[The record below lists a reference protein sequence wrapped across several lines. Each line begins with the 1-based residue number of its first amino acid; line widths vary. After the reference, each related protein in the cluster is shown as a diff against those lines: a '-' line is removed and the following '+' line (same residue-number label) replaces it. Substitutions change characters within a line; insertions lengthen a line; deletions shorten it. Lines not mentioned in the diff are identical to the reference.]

1 MSSTPPSAPLTGFE
15 VFKQAYFNRP
25 AIAMLLLGFS
35 AGVPILLI
43 FSSLGLWLREAGID
57 RATVTMFSW
66 AALGYS
72 FKFIWSPLV
81 DVLPLPVLDKLG
93 HRRSWLLLSQ
103 IFIITAIIIMAMTDP
118 TGATL
123 KIMAMGA
130 VLLGFSAA
138 TQDIVIDAY
147 RIESAPSEMQTALS
161 ASYVGGYRVGMIVS
175 GAGALYLAD
184 FFGSTES
191 VYNYVAWQKTYLI
204 MACVMG
210 VGVLT
215 TLFVLREPVKQ
226 SPKQSQSTA
235 DYARLVAVFALSV
248 LSFVMIYRMMG
259 GVLPDSKDAL
269 LGFLLGAVR
278 FLLSGV
284 AMFLVGYLLVQIGVV
299 KKDVAVKTWIAPITD
314 FFYRYGNQAL
324 MLLLLIGLYRIS
336 DIVAGNISN
345 LFYQDLGFSKTQIAN
360 AVKVVGVIASIGG
373 GFVGGWIAQ
382 KIGVMRAMMVGALLA
397 CITNLMFIGL
407 FYTPSGVVL
416 VNEQLSLANH
426 VWTLHMEL
434 RNVAMYSAVIV
445 DNLAAGLASAVFIA
459 FLSALTSIRFT
470 AVQYA
475 LFSSLMTLSP
485 KILGGYSGAI
495 VDATSYP
502 VFFMITFIIGIP
514 VLYLVYWVHK
524 KIPLNGDVAQ

>member
-1 MSSTPPSAPLTGFE
+1 MKASQQPDTSSMSGFE
-15 VFKQAYFNRP
+15 AFKTAYFNRP
-25 AIAMLLLGFS
+25 AIAMLLLGFG

-57 RATVTMFSW
+57 RTTVTMFSW

-81 DVLPLPVLDKLG
+81 DVLPLPILGKLG
-93 HRRSWLLLSQ
+93 QRRSWLLLSQ
-103 IFIITAIIIMAMTDP
+103 ILIIIAIIVMAMTDP

-123 KIMAMGA
+123 GVMAMGA

-138 TQDIVIDAY
+138 TQDIAIDAY

-175 GAGALYLAD
+175 GAGALYLAE
-184 FFGSTES
+184 FFGSNEAG
-191 VYNYVAWQKTYLI
+191 YLYVAWQKTYLI
-204 MACVMG
+204 MACVMS

-215 TLFVLREPVKQ
+215 TLLVLREPVKMLEAKTIKT
-226 SPKQSQSTA
+226 S
-235 DYARLVAVFALSV
+235 DHARLVGVFLLSV
-248 LSFVMIYRMMG
+248 VAFVLTYRFMG
-259 GVLPDSKDAL
+259 GVLPESKDAL
-269 LGFLLGAVR
+269 VGFLLGTVR
-278 FLLSGV
+278 FLSSGM
-284 AMFLVGYLLVQIGVV
+284 AMFLVGYLLVQMGVV
-299 KKDVAVKTWIAPITD
+299 AKDVAVKTWVSPITD
-314 FFYRYGNQAL
+314 FFERYGNQAM

-360 AVKVVGVIASIGG
+360 AVKVVGVMASIGG
-373 GFVGGWIAQ
+373 GFIGGWVAQ
-382 KIGVMRAMMVGALLA
+382 KTGVMRAMMIGAILA

-407 FYTPSGVVL
+407 FYAPSVPYLYG
-416 VNEQLSLANH
+416 
-426 VWTLHMEL
+426 
-434 RNVAMYSAVIV
+434 AVIL
-445 DNLAAGLASAVFIA
+445 DNTAAGLASAVFIA

-495 VDATSYP
+495 VDAQGYP
-502 VFFMITFIIGIP
+502 TFFMITFLIGIP

-524 KIPLNGDVAQ
+524 KIPLKTDNV

>member
-1 MSSTPPSAPLTGFE
+1 MLYNGTFYVLVLCMQPNPPTLTGFE
-15 VFKQAYFNRP
+15 AFKKAYFNRP

-57 RATVTMFSW
+57 RTTVTMFSW

-81 DVLPLPVLDKLG
+81 DALPLPVIGRLG

-103 IFIITAIIIMAMTDP
+103 AFIIIAIIIMAMTDP

-123 KIMAMGA
+123 TVMAMGA

-175 GAGALYLAD
+175 GAGALYLAE
-184 FFGSTES
+184 FFGSTEKAYS
-191 VYNYVAWQKTYLI
+191 YLAWQKTYLI

-215 TLFVLREPVKQ
+215 TLFVLREPVK
-226 SPKQSQSTA
+226 KTKENAQSTA
-235 DYARLVAVFALSV
+235 DYARLVAVFLLSV
-248 LSFVMIYRMMG
+248 VAFIGVYRVMG
-259 GVLPDSKDAL
+259 SVLPDSKDAL
-269 LGFLLGAVR
+269 VGFMLGAVQ
-278 FLLSGV
+278 FLASGV
-284 AMFLVGYLLVQIGVV
+284 AMFFVGYLLVQIGLV
-299 KKDVAVKTWIAPITD
+299 KKDVAVKTWITPITD
-314 FFYRYGNQAL
+314 FFERYGSQAL

-360 AVKVVGVIASIGG
+360 AVKVVGVVASIGG

-382 KIGVMRAMMVGALLA
+382 KTGVMRAMMIGAFLA

-407 FYTPSGVVL
+407 FYMPTTPL
-416 VNEQLSLANH
+416 
-426 VWTLHMEL
+426 
-434 RNVAMYSAVIV
+434 MYMAVII
-445 DNLAAGLASAVFIA
+445 DNTAAGLASAVFIA

-495 VDATSYP
+495 VDATNYP
-502 VFFMITFIIGIP
+502 TFFMITFAIGIP

-524 KIPLNGDVAQ
+524 NIALNNS